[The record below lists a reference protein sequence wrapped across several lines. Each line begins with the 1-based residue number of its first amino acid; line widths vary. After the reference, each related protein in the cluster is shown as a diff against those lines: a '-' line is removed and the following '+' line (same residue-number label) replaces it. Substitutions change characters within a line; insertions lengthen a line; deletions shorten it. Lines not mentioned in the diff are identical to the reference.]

1 MNTIYPLSSAI
12 ILTDSIFVEYGGN
25 TGSSTVAQR
34 NAGYFIAEEAVSR
47 DISTLLLPVVVTG
60 TYTWNEY
67 TPELVTE
74 WAYVDRV
81 DVVRFIDAKGD
92 TYYTITGTDN
102 VYVSIRDQEY
112 GIIDIHQLWRNCNCS
127 SAASPYPYQVQVVYQ
142 AGLPTGTANYP
153 NMLLALS
160 TYADIVLN
168 EIIGFGNEAP
178 GGVGVQEF
186 SNQSY
191 REKRTKLG
199 KTGFGSSAR
208 AQFVS
213 RLLTSFRKLRYVKLG
228 W

>member
-1 MNTIYPLSSAI
+1 M
-12 ILTDSIFVEYGGN
+12 
-25 TGSSTVAQR
+25 
-34 NAGYFIAEEAVSR
+34 
-47 DISTLLLPVVVTG
+47 
-60 TYTWNEY
+60 
-67 TPELVTE
+67 
-74 WAYVDRV
+74 
-81 DVVRFIDAKGD
+81 
-92 TYYTITGTDN
+92 
-102 VYVSIRDQEY
+102 
-112 GIIDIHQLWRNCNCS
+112 
-127 SAASPYPYQVQVVYQ
+127 VYQ
-142 AGLPTGTANYP
+142 AGLPTGTANQP

-160 TYADIVLN
+160 TYADIVMN

-228 W
+228 

>member
-1 MNTIYPLSSAI
+1 MNGIYPLSSAI
-12 ILTDSIFVEYGGN
+12 IMDDNIYELYGGDSIKGTDS
-25 TGSSTVAQR
+25 QR
-34 NAGYFIAEEAVSR
+34 AAAYFIAEEAVSR
-47 DISTLLLPVVVTG
+47 DISTLLLPVIITG
-60 TYTWNEY
+60 TYSWNEY
-67 TPELVTE
+67 TPELITD
-74 WAYVDRV
+74 WAYVHRV
-81 DVVRFIDAKGD
+81 DAVRFIDTKGD
-92 TYYTITGTDN
+92 IYYTITGTDN

-112 GIIDIHQLWRNCNCS
+112 GIIDIQQLWRNCNCS

-142 AGLPTGTANYP
+142 AGLPTGTANHP

-160 TYADIVLN
+160 TYADIVMN

-191 REKRTKLG
+191 REIRTKLG